1 MPPKKKVPPIRFSAL
16 TVPLVAVSAP
26 VSPCHSPGIL
36 RGNNGEPSPR
46 RRLSIAAGVD
56 VGGRV
61 TWGADQFF
69 VEKPKSE
76 KPLASGR
83 KLMRKA
89 TGVFTESHKLAMT
102 SLYDDNTGPASS
114 PDDTSTSDR
123 KSETPPDSGVQISL
137 VGRELKP
144 HHFGPVF
151 ITKATIER
159 QGRAPLGLTLCSAH
173 QTDSSGVHLPNGTM
187 VGAIGAGSYAE
198 KCQSIAVDDKLVA
211 INGDDVTRMTHEEVV
226 NKLTSL
232 SGTVKLDLARSTK
245 FDPNSLT
252 TLSLL
257 QRGTGS
263 VPAKLKKRGSGMLN
277 KKGKSSLKSKGMSVK
292 TLSEI
297 VIHRHPNTNGL
308 QIGVHGG
315 FDVDQFPYVVTAT
328 HPRSPYLPL
337 VEGGDLAQNYEML
350 SVEGKT
356 IVGLRHREIIDL
368 LKNSGEQVRMRVI
381 KPTTMDGKTP
391 RKITEL
397 FKNPA
402 GDSETQTFLSDVRR
416 AIYSWAKAV
425 TTRPR
430 GEDETDNLYQ
440 FVSVATFEETARN
453 NGFLE
458 WMLHANGYLYGIPI
472 KPQPR
477 NAVAPSNLLQQKHL
491 AKSIEQLLYT
501 GDSHIDVRLPTNADD
516 VLADVDA
523 EALELPFSP
532 DNLRPSNDV
541 SASIK
546 GFSVPGTRFE
556 YKATGSAASAKK
568 RSGSTSTDKE
578 PKLISPP
585 KRSRGPITTAVSEPS
600 SSVTAV
606 AGVAAGAG
614 AANDHASATP
624 IERTLHLLADKVAA
638 LQSGCQQGSTSFTLC
653 TEMQALLARATG
665 EVESAGSSGVVASDG
680 SSTHIDQ
687 VTTKFGSLTVVPN
700 GVGAPQKSKQE
711 TTI

>member
-1 MPPKKKVPPIRFSAL
+1 M
-16 TVPLVAVSAP
+16 TVPLGVSSAP
-26 VSPCHSPGIL
+26 VSPCQSPGIL

-76 KPLASGR
+76 NPLGSGR
-83 KLMRKA
+83 KLMRKS
-89 TGVFTESHKLAMT
+89 TGVFTESHKLTMA
-102 SLYDDNTGPASS
+102 SLKNNNTGPASS
-114 PDDTSTSDR
+114 PDETSISDR
-123 KSETPPDSGVQISL
+123 KSETPPDGEVQVSL

-151 ITKATIER
+151 ITKATIAR
-159 QGRAPLGLTLCSAH
+159 QGRTPLGLTLCSAH

-187 VGAIGAGSYAE
+187 VGAIGVGSPAE

-211 INGDDVTRMTHEEVV
+211 INGADVTRMTHEEVV

-232 SGTVKLDLARSTK
+232 SGAVKLDLARSTK

-252 TLSLL
+252 TQSLL

-263 VPAKLKKRGSGMLN
+263 IPAKPKKRVSRMSN
-277 KKGKSSLKSKGMSVK
+277 KKGKGSFKSKCMSVK
-292 TLSEI
+292 TLAEI

-315 FDVDQFPYVVTAT
+315 FDEDQFPYVVTAT

-337 VEGGDLAQNYEML
+337 VEGGDLAQYYEML

-402 GDSETQTFLSDVRR
+402 GDSETQAFLSDVRR

-430 GEDETDNLYQ
+430 GEDETDNVYQ
-440 FVSVATFEETARN
+440 FVSAATFEETARN
-453 NGFLE
+453 GGFLE
-458 WMLHANGYLYGIPI
+458 WMQHVNGYFYGIPMT
-472 KPQPR
+472 PHAR

-491 AKSIEQLLYT
+491 AKSLEQLLYT
-501 GDSHIDVRLPTNADD
+501 GYDDHIDVRLPTNADD
-516 VLADVDA
+516 VLSDIDA
-523 EALELPFSP
+523 EALALPSSP
-532 DNLRPSNDV
+532 DSLRPSNDV

-556 YKATGSAASAKK
+556 FKATGPAASAKK
-568 RSGSTSTDKE
+568 RSGSTSADKE

-585 KRSRGPITTAVSEPS
+585 KRARGPITPI
-600 SSVTAV
+600 TAV
-606 AGVAAGAG
+606 AGVAAGAV
-614 AANDHASATP
+614 AANGHASATG
-624 IERTLHLLADKVAA
+624 IERTLDLLAEKVAA
-638 LQSGCQQGSTSFTLC
+638 LQSGCQEGSTSFTLC

-665 EVESAGSSGVVASDG
+665 EVESAGPNGAVASDV
-680 SSTHIDQ
+680 DQ
-687 VTTKFGSLTVVPN
+687 VVSKFGSLAVVPN
-700 GVGAPQKSKQE
+700 GTGAPQTSKQE